1 MILGGSQV
9 WMVENLKTTIYR
21 NGDLVGTT
29 TPATLDITSENTP
42 EYQWAYD
49 GIESNVVTYGR
60 LYTWYAVT
68 DSRNICPTGWHFPS
82 DAVWITLIDYLKN
95 NGYGYL

>member
-1 MILGGSQV
+1 MIPVGSQV
-9 WMVENLKTTIYR
+9 WMAENLKTTMYR

-29 TPATLDITSENTP
+29 TPATLDITSENIP
-42 EYQWAYD
+42 KYQWAYD
-49 GIESNVVTYGR
+49 GIESNVATYDR

-68 DSRNICPTGWHFPS
+68 DSRNICPTGWHVPS